1 MFQSKTDLD
10 DFHLNFLNK
19 MYLYVAS
26 CPQYLASNLY
36 KLGFT
41 SEPYGR
47 LSTYATGF
55 PPEPQYKFE
64 YYGLW
69 QTNAKNIKELIQHE
83 KILHDKFDEYRMG
96 TSEWFK
102 FQDSALE
109 SINNFM
115 DKCKF
120 VLDKVNLNE
129 ISKPK
134 KIPSESVDIN
144 NIQNFCLE
152 RGIKTSKEY
161 EELRKEIHKMPENPN
176 GTMTWFDFLNPN
188 ENKIAL
194 KTFLEAVVYSG
205 KRDPFDYAN
214 WYDQMNYPSLQNI
227 RDGYFGKE
235 STDFLE
241 MIEQFSPT
249 ERRRR

>member
-1 MFQSKTDLD
+1 
-10 DFHLNFLNK
+10 
-19 MYLYVAS
+19 
-26 CPQYLASNLY
+26 
-36 KLGFT
+36 
-41 SEPYGR
+41 
-47 LSTYATGF
+47 
-55 PPEPQYKFE
+55 
-64 YYGLW
+64 
-69 QTNAKNIKELIQHE
+69 
-83 KILHDKFDEYRMG
+83 MG

-176 GTMTWFDFLNPN
+176 GTMTWFDFLNPTAEKITIEIFAN
-188 ENKIAL
+188 TVLQHNKRNP
-194 KTFLEAVVYSG
+194 S
-205 KRDPFDYAN
+205 DYAE
-214 WYDQMNYPSLQNI
+214 WHSTVEFPSLQNI
-227 RDGYFGKE
+227 RDGYFGDH
-235 STDFLE
+235 TNFLE
-241 MIEQFSPT
+241 IIEKFTPV